1 MNAIIGAAAAVS
13 MKAMRDREEAEE
25 EARKPLPFL
34 ARCKQLEEIFPGPY
48 SGSLDF
54 SQWRQAFQ
62 AAIAAEEQRL
72 ADV

>member
-34 ARCKQLEEIFPGPY
+34 ARCKQLERSARTMHRMTRAYIPMPTY
-48 SGSLDF
+48 YIRRSS
-54 SQWRQAFQ
+54 S
-62 AAIAAEEQRL
+62 
-72 ADV
+72 